1 MPCVSTIPPKLSD
14 RTIGSTTACLSLSF
28 LPPPIFPLAL
38 TSLSHSL
45 SLTLTLYLSVSLRV
59 LLRSWEYTEA
69 IRNSIRSPWRD
80 TAVYW
85 TGPRHGGAS
94 HFLPRE
100 ILVEEKRRRL
110 SWPRFAS
117 MDSQRNHQGR
127 ENWFFLFFF
136 FYSPSLLSPPSPLP
150 PVLFTTHDDS
160 RPFDDSWIT
169 FAINHHIESSIRTGS
184 RWFFALTD
192 LSNIGYIFLDIP
204 IPIKTRVKHW
214 CVYCCM
220 PYLSQLLY
228 E

>member
-136 FYSPSLLSPPSPLP
+136 FYSPSLLSPPSPFLP
-150 PVLFTTHDDS
+150 CYLRRTMILVRSTILELRS
-160 RPFDDSWIT
+160 LLIIT
-169 FAINHHIESSIRTGS
+169 LN
-184 RWFFALTD
+184 
-192 LSNIGYIFLDIP
+192 
-204 IPIKTRVKHW
+204 
-214 CVYCCM
+214 
-220 PYLSQLLY
+220 LLY
-228 E
+228 EPEADDLSL